1 MAESMN
7 DYKDQMDASFRNIN
21 EGDIIT
27 GTVID
32 VNEDEVTL
40 DLNYYAQGI
49 IKTED
54 MSNDPGFQAMS
65 EIHEGDQIEATV
77 ISRDDGHGNI
87 RLSRKEAD
95 DVLAWDKLK
104 EYKENETVLPVK
116 IREAVNAGVIAYL
129 EGIRAFIPASQI
141 SADYV
146 EDTGEW
152 VGRTVNVQV
161 ITIDRENNKLV
172 LSGRA
177 VARKEKEEETNHRI
191 SMIIPGT
198 VTEGTVESLMP
209 YGAFV
214 NIGNGLTGLV
224 HISQICQKRIAKPS
238 EVLKEGQHVK
248 VKVLNT
254 KDNKISLSMRALEDE
269 GIDTEAGDDL
279 NSDAEEYNSGESV
292 STSLGDLLKGFKLK

>member
-7 DYKDQMDASFRNIN
+7 DYKEQIDASFRNSN
-21 EGDIIT
+21 EGDIIS

-32 VNEDEVTL
+32 VNEERVTL
-40 DLNYYAQGI
+40 DLNYYTQGI
-49 IKTED
+49 IKAGD
-54 MSNDPGFQAMS
+54 MSNDPGFQVLS
-65 EIHEGDQIEATV
+65 EVHEGDRIEATV

-104 EYKENETVLPVK
+104 EYKDNETVIPVK
-116 IREAVNAGVIAYL
+116 IRETVNAGVIAYL

-146 EDTGEW
+146 ENTEEW
-152 VGRTVNVQV
+152 LGRTINVQV
-161 ITIDRENNKLV
+161 INIDREDDKLV

-177 VARKEKEEETNHRI
+177 VARKEKEEETNHKI
-191 SMIIPGT
+191 SMMIPGT
-198 VTEGTVESLMP
+198 VVEGTVESLMP

-224 HISQICQKRIAKPS
+224 HISQICQKRISKPS
-238 EVLKEGQHVK
+238 EVLKEGQKVK

-254 KDNKISLSMRALEDE
+254 KDNRISLSMRALEDE
-269 GIDTEAGDDL
+269 GIDANADDEMNEEMENF
-279 NSDAEEYNSGESV
+279 NSKENV
-292 STSLGDLLKGFKLK
+292 STSLGDLLKGIKLK

>member
-7 DYKDQMDASFRNIN
+7 DYKEQMDASFRNIN
-21 EGDIIT
+21 EGDIIS

-32 VNEDEVTL
+32 VNEERVTL
-40 DLNYYAQGI
+40 DLNYYTQGI
-49 IKTED
+49 IKAGD
-54 MSNDPGFQAMS
+54 MSNDPGFQVLS
-65 EIHEGDQIEATV
+65 EVHEGDRIEATV

-104 EYKENETVLPVK
+104 EYKDNETVIPVK
-116 IREAVNAGVIAYL
+116 IRETVNAGVIAYL

-146 EDTGEW
+146 ENTEEW
-152 VGRTVNVQV
+152 LGRTINVQV
-161 ITIDRENNKLV
+161 INIDREDDKLV

-177 VARKEKEEETNHRI
+177 VARKEKEEETNHKI
-191 SMIIPGT
+191 SMMIPGT
-198 VTEGTVESLMP
+198 VVEGTVESLMP

-224 HISQICQKRIAKPS
+224 HISQICQKRISKPS
-238 EVLKEGQHVK
+238 EVLKEGQKVK

-254 KDNKISLSMRALEDE
+254 KDNRISLSMRALEDE
-269 GIDTEAGDDL
+269 GIDANADDEMNEEMENF
-279 NSDAEEYNSGESV
+279 NSKENV
-292 STSLGDLLKGFKLK
+292 STSLGDLLKGIKLK